1 MHKTHLPI
9 CTWLIPTYP
18 LATSCKGISSLKLA
32 SLLGLQYRAKWYLT
46 RRIRPIMGGN
56 PDLLHGIVELDG
68 TFIGGRP
75 RRRNKPTRCRITHQ
89 MEGEMEGLIGTHR
102 EFLTGGA
109 LAFAQ
114 PAAGPATPVSA
125 DEVDSFLVVS
135 S

>member
-1 MHKTHLPI
+1 
-9 CTWLIPTYP
+9 
-18 LATSCKGISSLKLA
+18 
-32 SLLGLQYRAKWYLT
+32 
-46 RRIRPIMGGN
+46 
-56 PDLLHGIVELDG
+56 
-68 TFIGGRP
+68 
-75 RRRNKPTRCRITHQ
+75 
-89 MEGEMEGLIGTHR
+89 MEGLIGTRR